1 MDNPHPLIAAST
13 RAFLTL
19 ERGEQPRMHHHYAMQ
34 LVVRLTDELY
44 LLGDD
49 DMPVEGGA
57 LIGSQVP
64 HQVMCEGQY
73 LSLCINP
80 TSELGW
86 VMQHQHGGRVNTVD
100 DTFVVGLRRDTLAH
114 LKGDLER
121 GQYLS
126 GVVRRMQ
133 QYDSRTNVL
142 VQVDELI
149 YRVLRY
155 LEKRPRQRIVEAE
168 LARFCNI
175 SKSQLR
181 SLITRELG
189 TDYESLHRYVR
200 ARHAVPALG
209 GSSLSRVAERFA
221 FEDGVQLNAAVR
233 DTYGYDAKVLQGMG
247 EMGRL

>member
-1 MDNPHPLIAAST
+1 MDTPGTLVAAST
-13 RAFLTL
+13 RALLTL
-19 ERGEQPRMHHHYAMQ
+19 DSGEQRRMHHHFAMQ

-44 LLGDD
+44 VLGDD
-49 DMPVEGGA
+49 DMPVESGA

-86 VMQHQHGGRVNTVD
+86 VMQHQYGGRVNTVD
-100 DTFVVGLRRDTLAH
+100 DAFVVALRRDTLAH
-114 LKGDLER
+114 IKGDMER
-121 GQYLS
+121 GRYLS
-126 GVVRRMQ
+126 GIVRRMQ
-133 QYDSRTNVL
+133 QYDSRVNVQ
-142 VQVDELI
+142 VQVDELVS
-149 YRVLRY
+149 RVLRY
-155 LEKRPRQRIVEAE
+155 LEKRPRQLIIEAE

-175 SKSQLR
+175 SKSQLC
-181 SLITRELG
+181 SLVIRELG
-189 TDYESLHRYVR
+189 TDYATLHRYVR

-233 DTYGYDAKVLQGMG
+233 DTYGYDAKVLQGVG